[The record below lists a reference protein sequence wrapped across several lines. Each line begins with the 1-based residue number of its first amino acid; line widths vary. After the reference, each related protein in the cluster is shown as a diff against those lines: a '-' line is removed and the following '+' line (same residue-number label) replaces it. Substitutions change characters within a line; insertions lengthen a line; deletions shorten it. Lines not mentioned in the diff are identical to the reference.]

1 MSDRIEENLFD
12 LGERISYPT
21 TPTFHILEEQAALPW
36 RPHRGWAVAA
46 GVAAFILVIAALPG
60 PRAAIADFFGIGSVA
75 IVVVDDLP
83 EAPVERIPSGDKV
96 PLGEAAGEV
105 AFDVMMLIT
114 EADAVFLDTAVPGGM
129 VTLAYGTGREGYQL
143 LITQL
148 IADTDDLAVKKLLV
162 TGTSVM
168 SVDVEGK
175 DGFWIEGEPH
185 IVILFDRDGQVL
197 EDSAR
202 LAGNTLL
209 YTVDDITVRIEA
221 DIDLEQALEL
231 AGELSRNE

>member
-1 MSDRIEENLFD
+1 
-12 LGERISYPT
+12 
-21 TPTFHILEEQAALPW
+21 
-36 RPHRGWAVAA
+36 
-46 GVAAFILVIAALPG
+46 
-60 PRAAIADFFGIGSVA
+60 
-75 IVVVDDLP
+75 
-83 EAPVERIPSGDKV
+83 
-96 PLGEAAGEV
+96 
-105 AFDVMMLIT
+105 
-114 EADAVFLDTAVPGGM
+114 
-129 VTLAYGTGREGYQL
+129 
-143 LITQL
+143 
-148 IADTDDLAVKKLLV
+148 
-162 TGTSVM
+162 M

-221 DIDLEQALEL
+221 AIDLEQALEL